1 MGHVRGKRRGYVLAV
16 DRLEERVVMSAFSTT
31 ARLISNAGVGT
42 APPTPGS
49 FLTATT
55 TTPRNLAG
63 LIGRL
68 PNAPSSTVSTVPAN
82 GDQNP
87 YGVAKVPRG
96 FLVTNFNSSS
106 NLQGTGTTLQ
116 KLSLNGTTKTFYKAP
131 MGFALTG
138 AIGVLSKGFV
148 FVGNVPTSNGT
159 AATIKPG
166 SLLVL
171 NRYGQAIANLKNS
184 KLLDG
189 PWGMTVHDR
198 GNTAQ
203 VFVSNVL
210 NGTVTRLDVTIRDG
224 APDIT
229 KATTVASGY
238 TTQASA
244 SALVLG
250 PTGLAFD
257 AKTNVLYVASTA
269 DNAIYAV
276 AGAGGEQDCTH
287 SDPRCGAGQAMP
299 GKGTLLV
306 QNDGN
311 LQGPIGLAFTPDGNL
326 LVTNGDAVDAN
337 PSRPSLLLEYTTA
350 GKYVNSISLD
360 PNQGAAFG
368 LAIKTVGNEYW
379 LATVNDATNTLDIRK
394 ATRCS
399 PADPSGC

>member
-1 MGHVRGKRRGYVLAV
+1 MRHARRDRRRFAV
-16 DRLEERVVMSAFSTT
+16 AFDRLEERVVMSASGRVATALVSPIGAAPLVGSTLEAQMIT
-31 ARLISNAGVGT
+31 IPN
-42 APPTPGS
+42 
-49 FLTATT
+49 TT
-55 TTPRNLAG
+55 RNLAG
-63 LIGRL
+63 FIGKL
-68 PNAPSSTVSTVPAN
+68 PTAPSTTVSTVPAN

-96 FLVTNFNSSS
+96 FLVTNYNGSS

-116 KLSLNGTTKTFYKAP
+116 KVFLNGQTKTWYQAP
-131 MGFALTG
+131 KGFALSG

-148 FVGNVPTSNGT
+148 FVGSVPTTNGT

-166 SLLVL
+166 SLIVL
-171 NRYGQAIANLKNS
+171 NRYGQAIANLKNP

-189 PWGMTVHDR
+189 PWGMTVSDH
-198 GNTAQ
+198 GNSAQ
-203 VFVSNVL
+203 IFVSNVL
-210 NGTVTRLDVTIRDG
+210 NGTVTRLDVVIQNG

-238 TTQASA
+238 TTQTSA

-276 AGAGGEQDCTH
+276 AGAGGEQDCRPG
-287 SDPRCGAGQAMP
+287 DPSGCQATP
-299 GKGTLLV
+299 AGKGTVVV

-311 LQGPIGLAFTPDGNL
+311 LQGPIGLAFTPNGNL

-337 PSRPSLLLEYTTA
+337 PNRPSLLLEYTTA

-360 PNQGAAFG
+360 QAQGAAFG
-368 LAIKTVGNEYW
+368 LAIKTVGNQFW
-379 LATVNDATNTLDIRK
+379 LATVNDVTNTLDIRK
-394 ATRCS
+394 IS
-399 PADPSGC
+399 KS